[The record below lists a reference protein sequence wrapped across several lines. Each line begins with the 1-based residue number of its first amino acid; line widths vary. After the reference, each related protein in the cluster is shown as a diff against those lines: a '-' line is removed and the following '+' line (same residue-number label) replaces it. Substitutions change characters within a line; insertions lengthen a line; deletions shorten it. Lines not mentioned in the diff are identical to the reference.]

1 MFDFVL
7 SPAYGLLHALSDLTG
22 PVSAIV
28 LFTLAV
34 RLMLLPSSIRAA
46 RAQRIRLR
54 LAPQVERLRERW
66 QRDPLRLHAEVGALY
81 AAEGTSLFAGFLPM
95 LAQAPFFA
103 VTYRLFTSAVIAG
116 HPNLLLAQ
124 GLLGVPLGEHLSA
137 VLAASGPFSVPAAV
151 FLGLFVLL
159 AVVAWAASRAA
170 AQRVG
175 PTAPMRRLQILLPF
189 CTVLVAMLL
198 PLAAGVYL
206 LVSSAWTTAERILL
220 HPRTTS
226 VAV

>member
-1 MFDFVL
+1 MFDAVF

-22 PVSAIV
+22 PAVATV

-34 RLMLLPSSIRAA
+34 RLLLLPLSVRAA

-54 LAPQVERLRERW
+54 LAPEVERLRRRW
-66 QRDPLRLHAEVGALY
+66 RRDPQRLHTEVSSLY
-81 AAEGTSLFAGFLPM
+81 AREGTSMFAGFLPM

-124 GLLGVPLGEHLSA
+124 GMLGVPLGEHLSA
-137 VLAASGPFSVPAAV
+137 VLAVAGPFSAPAMV

-159 AVVAWAASRAA
+159 AIVAWAASHTAS
-170 AQRVG
+170 QRIE
-175 PTAPMRRLQILLPF
+175 PAAPMRRLQTLLPYG
-189 CTVLVAMLL
+189 TLLVAAFL

-206 LVSSAWTTAERILL
+206 LVSSAWTTAERALL
-220 HPRTTS
+220 YPRTT
-226 VAV
+226 